1 MKAMTVND
9 EALAEKELPQRADP
23 KIIILMYHNLVF
35 GRTGNEYNRDIYNFE
50 HDLAFIRKRFKVID
64 FNDLI
69 AIGEKKMELT
79 TDAAIISFD
88 DGDLSIY
95 GLAYPLLRE
104 YGIKATFFIITG
116 CVGETG
122 YMNWTQ
128 IKELAAYRDPVL
140 GPLFTI
146 GSHGMDHAYMG
157 ELTSEKILEELVE
170 SKAKLEKNTET
181 LVEIL
186 ALPFGSGAGSSLISE
201 LALKAGYK
209 AIRTSDIKFMTPAT
223 IDLLRLPGI
232 YVDNSST
239 DKVTQK
245 IWTMLGR

>member
-1 MKAMTVND
+1 MKAMTVSD

-23 KIIILMYHNLVF
+23 KIVILMYHNLVF

-50 HDLAFIRKRFKVID
+50 HDLAFMRQRFKIID

-69 AIGEKKMELT
+69 AVSEGKMKLT

-104 YGIKATFFIITG
+104 YGIKATFFIIAG
-116 CVGETG
+116 FVGETG
-122 YMNWTQ
+122 YMNWAQ
-128 IKELAAYRDPVL
+128 IRELATYRDPMI
-140 GPLFTI
+140 GSLFTI

-157 ELTSEKILEELVE
+157 ELSPDRISEELVD
-170 SKAKLEKNTET
+170 SKSQIEKNTG
-181 LVEIL
+181 VSVSIL
-186 ALPFGSGAGSSLISE
+186 ALPFGSGTGSSLIGD
-201 LALKAGYK
+201 LAIKAGYK
-209 AIRTSDIKFMTPAT
+209 AIRTSDNMYATPST
-223 IDLLRLPGI
+223 INLLRLPGMYI
-232 YVDNSST
+232 DNSST